1 MSDVSPAP
9 APAEEQPA
17 APPSVFSRAVRIV
30 SNVALLGEDSLSIIA
45 FSAMTIL
52 PVYAM
57 ATRLLRLP
65 DIPINAVIVQQL
77 TLWIAMLGACL
88 AARSQRLL
96 GISSMELLPEKWKP
110 PVRVF
115 TNAVLAA
122 VCVCLAYAS
131 NEYLKSIRGE
141 ELFPGMWKS
150 TVLRIMPIGF
160 GVIALR
166 AVWHAGKGWVPKAIA
181 ALGLFVPYL
190 FGYQWTPDT
199 PHVLTIALGIFIA
212 ATVLGLPIFAVFSG
226 LALLLYWNMSTPDQ
240 PGQVQSVPLEMCRI
254 VASPLLP
261 SIPLFTLAGYF
272 MVQGGATKR
281 LLRVF
286 TALFSW
292 VPGGLAIAT
301 VLICTI
307 FTFAGSGLTILSL
320 GGLLVPMLI
329 KTGYPERFSI
339 GLLTSSGSLGLLFPT
354 SVPAILYC
362 VYSLDKS
369 STATAHISPIT
380 PARLFTGAILPELVM
395 IFSVAAV
402 GIYMGIKHKAVRQP
416 FSMKESLAAI
426 WEAKWELLLP
436 AIMITGVFGGFGTLT
451 EAAALTA
458 FAAFIVEVLIYR
470 DLKLTRDFRQVF
482 VECATIV
489 GGILLIM
496 GVALG
501 FTAFLIDQHVPSQL
515 VDWVRLHVKS
525 QFVFLLLLNGV
536 LLVVGAL
543 MDIFAAILVVVPLIA
558 PLAIQY
564 GVDPVQMGVIFIAN
578 LELGYLHPPVG
589 INLFLA
595 AYRFKKPMGTVIW
608 ATLPFLFILMGTV
621 LLITYVPWL
630 TTAPLRW
637 FGLSP

>member
-1 MSDVSPAP
+1 VNEIS
-9 APAEEQPA
+9 
-17 APPSVFSRAVRIV
+17 PPSPEPGPPEDQKPPSSPFGRLRIRV
-30 SNVALLGEDSLSIIA
+30 SKGALFAEDSLSMIA
-45 FSAMTIL
+45 FSLMTLL
-52 PVYAM
+52 PVYSM
-57 ATRLLRLP
+57 TTRLLRLP

-77 TLWIAMLGACL
+77 TLWIAMLGGCL

-96 GISSMELLPEKWKP
+96 GISSMELLPDKWRP

-122 VCVCLAYAS
+122 VCVCLAYS
-131 NEYLKSIRGE
+131 SLEYLKSIHGE
-141 ELFPGMWKS
+141 ELFPGLQKT
-150 TVLRIMPIGF
+150 TVLQIMPIGF
-160 GVIALR
+160 AVIALR
-166 AVWHAGKGWVPKAIA
+166 AVWHAGSSWIPRLIA
-181 ALGLFVPYL
+181 AVGLFVPL
-190 FGYQWTPDT
+190 ILGYQVTPET
-199 PHVLTIALGIFIA
+199 PHILAIAMAIFLA

-226 LALLLYWNMSTPDQ
+226 LSLLLYWNMSSVDQ
-240 PGQVQSVPLEMCRI
+240 PGQVQSVPLEMVRI

-286 TALFSW
+286 TAMFSW
-292 VPGGLAIAT
+292 IPGGLAIAT
-301 VLICTI
+301 VCICTI

-329 KTGYPERFSI
+329 RTGYPEKFSI

-369 STATAHISPIT
+369 HSSLSPIT

-395 IFSVAAV
+395 ISCVAAV
-402 GIYMGIKHKAVRQP
+402 GIYMGIKHGAVRQA
-416 FSMKESLAAI
+416 FSWREAASSI
-426 WEAKWELLLP
+426 WVAKWELLLP

-458 FAAFIVEVLIYR
+458 FAAFIVEVFIYR
-470 DLKLTRDFRQVF
+470 DLKLKADFRQVF

-501 FTAFLIDQHVPSQL
+501 FTAFLIDAHIPAHL
-515 VDWVRLHVKS
+515 VEWVRAHVQSKY
-525 QFVFLLLLNGV
+525 VFLLLLNGV

-558 PLAIQY
+558 PLAQQY

-608 ATLPFLFILMGTV
+608 ATLPFLMILMGTV